1 MVWLNLAL
9 RSKKEL
15 CSLVGSWWFCR
26 YGVEMKMREGS
37 SRAAPVL
44 VVVAAVEKSLA
55 GFVIE
60 VTWSPR

>member
-1 MVWLNLAL
+1 
-9 RSKKEL
+9 
-15 CSLVGSWWFCR
+15 
-26 YGVEMKMREGS
+26 MKMREGS